1 MFGRLYPM
9 LEERAR
15 SESPLRVGLIGAGAF
30 GTMLLA
36 QLARLPA
43 VEVAGVADRDPARAR
58 AALNRA
64 GLSAGPA
71 VTAEAAGL
79 FELDGLDIVVEA
91 TGSPSAGVRHALWAI
106 ESGSHVVMV
115 TVEADALV
123 GPLLAERAREAGV
136 VYGLA
141 YGDQPALICEL
152 VDWAR
157 LSGFDVVCA
166 GKGTKYL
173 PSFPAVTPE
182 RVWEEYGLTEEQ
194 VEAGGFNPRM
204 FTSFLDGTKS
214 AIEMASVCNAT
225 GLVPQRDGLRFPP
238 CGSTDLAAICIP
250 QSAGGVLSRSGTVEV
265 VSSVDRDGATVDN
278 DLRFGVFVT
287 FEAPSDYVA
296 RCFGAYGIATDP
308 SGHYAALFRPY
319 HLIGLEAPVS
329 VLAATLLGEATGSP
343 NGFRGDVVA
352 VAKRDLSAGD
362 VLDGEGGATVYG
374 RLATVEAS
382 LSAHSLPVG
391 LAHDV
396 RLKNAVAAGQMLRVA
411 DLVSPPAGEA
421 ATLRSEL
428 ERRLGAAYSD

>member
-1 MFGRLYPM
+1 MFGRLRQI
-9 LEERAR
+9 LEER
-15 SESPLRVGLIGAGAF
+15 SQTEPPVQVGLIGAGAF

-43 VEVAGVADRDPARAR
+43 VEIAGVADLDPDRAR
-58 AALNRA
+58 AALDRA
-64 GLSAGPA
+64 DAPAGAVVTTEPA
-71 VTAEAAGL
+71 SLV
-79 FELDGLDIVVEA
+79 ELDGLDVVVEA
-91 TGSPSAGVRHALWAI
+91 TGSPSAGVRHALWAL
-106 ESGSHVVMV
+106 ESRRHVVMV

-123 GPLLAERAREAGV
+123 GPLLTERAKEAGV

-141 YGDQPALICEL
+141 YGDQPALIVEL
-152 VDWAR
+152 VNWAR
-157 LSGFDVVCA
+157 LSGFEVVCA

-173 PSFPAVTPE
+173 PSYHGVTPDQ
-182 RVWEEYGLTEEQ
+182 VWEEYGLTDEQ
-194 VEAGGFNPRM
+194 VEAGGFNARM

-214 AIEMASVCNAT
+214 SIEMASVCNAT
-225 GLVPQRDGLRFPP
+225 GLTPQPDGLRFPP

-250 QSAGGVLSRSGTVEV
+250 EGADGVLSHSGTVEV
-265 VSSVDRDGATVDN
+265 VSSLDRDGNPVEN

-287 FEAPSDYVA
+287 FEAPSEYVA
-296 RCFGAYGIATDP
+296 SCFSAYGIATDP
-308 SGHYAALFRPY
+308 SGHYAALYRPY

-329 VLAATLLGEATGSP
+329 VLAAALLGEPTGSP

-362 VLDGEGGATVYG
+362 VLDGEGGSTVYG

-382 LSAHSLPVG
+382 RSAHSLPVG

-396 RLKNAVAAGQMLRVA
+396 RLKQAVAAGQMLRVA
-411 DLVSPPAGEA
+411 DLVSPPTGEA

-428 ERRLGAAYSD
+428 ERRLDAR